1 MSESKEELPQIGRH
15 RVLHS
20 ELSDSLTKK
29 LMQLSSDC
37 IGNDNKLDKDSCN
50 LLAAKLN
57 STKEFEEVGQGE
69 WQCFIGKFLAA
80 SLSYDTGVLA
90 FFELIEKGKTVLV
103 FRS

>member
-1 MSESKEELPQIGRH
+1 MSESNEELPQIGRYK
-15 RVLHS
+15 VLHS
-20 ELSDSLTKK
+20 ELPENLTNR
-29 LMQLSSDC
+29 LMQLASDC

-50 LLAAKLN
+50 MLAAKLN
-57 STKEFEEVGQGE
+57 SAKEFEDQGQGE

-90 FFELIEKGKTVLV
+90 FFELIDKGKTVLA